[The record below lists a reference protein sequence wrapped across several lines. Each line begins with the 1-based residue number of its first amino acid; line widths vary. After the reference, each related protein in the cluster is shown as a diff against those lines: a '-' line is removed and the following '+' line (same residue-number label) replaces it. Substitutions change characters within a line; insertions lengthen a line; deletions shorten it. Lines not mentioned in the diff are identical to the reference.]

1 MKIKRIFR
9 LIFFLVICQLAGLAG
24 SLVTTPAIST
34 WYTGLNKPS
43 FNPPSWL
50 FAPVWTALYF
60 LMGVSAYLVWSKGL
74 KDKKVRTAL
83 FLFALQLVFNVLWS
97 FLFFG
102 LRSPLLALIEIII
115 FWVAILLTIL
125 SFFKISK
132 PAGFLLLPY
141 LLWVSFATLLNFFI
155 LQLNK

>member
-1 MKIKRIFR
+1 MKKIFR
-9 LIFFLVICQLAGLAG
+9 LIFSLVICQLAGLAG

-34 WYTGLNKPS
+34 WYSSLNKPS
-43 FNPPSWL
+43 FNPPNWL

-60 LMGVSAYLVWSKGL
+60 LMGASLYLVWSKGL

-83 FLFALQLVFNVLWS
+83 FLFVLQLILNILWS

-102 LRSPLLALIEIII
+102 LRSPFLAFIEIVVLWAAI
-115 FWVAILLTIL
+115 FVTMLNFL
-125 SFFKISK
+125 KISK

-141 LLWVSFATLLNFFI
+141 LLWVSFASLLNFFI
-155 LQLNK
+155 FRLNG